1 MTGADGPTS
10 SAEHAMDG
18 AADVSPEAARSLL
31 VDLVSIPSP
40 SGDEREVAERLA
52 AFFDDHDREVWL
64 DDVGNV
70 RAPAD
75 DCVLFTSHVDT
86 VPGEIPVRVE
96 SAPGGEDFDDEASD
110 DEASDDEAPDD
121 EDREAADPGDEVLW
135 GRGSVDATGPLA
147 AMAVGAVKTGVSFVG
162 VVGEETDSRGA
173 RHLVTD
179 RDPPDALVNGEPSG
193 TNGITLGY
201 RGLVAG
207 TYRSETES
215 RHTSRPERNAIQHA
229 IGWWGRVEEAFDD
242 PDSESV
248 FESVTAKPIAVSGGS
263 TADGLGVESVLEFSL
278 RVPPSLTPEAVRE
291 RTESIVDSGSIEWSD
306 AIAPVMETPRSDLAR
321 AFRAAIRGEGLEPRL
336 LRKTGTSDMNVYA
349 AHWDCSMVTYGPGNS
364 ALDHAPDERL
374 SLTGFDRSIAVLER
388 VGERLSKRAE
398 D

>member
-1 MTGADGPTS
+1 MTGGDADGDGSTPS
-10 SAEHAMDG
+10 SARVPDEVV
-18 AADVSPEAARSLL
+18 ADISPEAARSLL
-31 VDLVSIPSP
+31 VDLVSTPSH
-40 SGDEREVAERLA
+40 SGDEREAAERLA

-75 DCVLFTSHVDT
+75 DGVLFTSHVDT

-96 SAPGGEDFDDEASD
+96 SASD
-110 DEASDDEAPDD
+110 DDAPDDEAPDD
-121 EDREAADPGDEVLW
+121 EDPETADSGEEVLW

-147 AMAVGAVKTGVSFVG
+147 AMAVGAVRTGVSFVG

-193 TNGITLGY
+193 TDGITLGY
-201 RGLVAG
+201 RGFVSG

-215 RHTSRPERNAIQHA
+215 SHTSRPDPNAIQHA
-229 IGWWGRVEEAFDD
+229 IGWWSRVEEAFDD
-242 PDSESV
+242 PDSRSV
-248 FESVTAKPIAVSGGS
+248 FEAVTAKPTAVSGGS

-306 AIAPVMETPRSDLAR
+306 AIPPVMETPRSDLAR
-321 AFRAAIRGEGLEPRL
+321 AFRVAIRGEGLEPRL

-349 AHWDCSMVTYGPGNS
+349 SHWDCPMVTYGPGNS

-374 SLTGFDRSIAVLER
+374 SLTEFARSISILER
-388 VGERLSKRAE
+388 VGERLSKGTG